1 MPKLDNFLMKCCFGL
16 SCEPLEP
23 VADVFS
29 FEKLSIFLFSMLS
42 PGFELLLI

>member
-1 MPKLDNFLMKCCFGL
+1 MPKLDNFLMKCYFGL
-16 SCEPLEP
+16 SCEPFEP